1 MSNKP
6 FPIQFQFSGSLSSD
20 QRKVFEK
27 AATRWAQVISGD
39 GVPPAKLSD
48 GTHVEGLLI
57 RAVGTKI
64 DGSGGVLGQASPTEI
79 RRYSG
84 IPYLGIMEFDTADL
98 TSLEQNG
105 TLDDV
110 ILHEM
115 GHVLGIGTLWK
126 PNNLLAGSG
135 TNDPEFIGV
144 NAMAEY
150 ATLLGLSTPT
160 RIPVA
165 NTGGPGTRESHW
177 RESVFDI
184 ELMTGYAEP
193 ANMPL
198 SRMTIASLKDL
209 GYQVNLE
216 AADPYTLPSTEVSP
230 VVTGTEA
237 QPVRRRMCEVSFS
250 PTKKSRRGCF
260 CCFKS

>member
-6 FPIQFQFSGSLSSD
+6 FPIQLQFSGSLSSD

-27 AATRWAQVISGD
+27 AANRWSQVISGE
-39 GVPPAKLSD
+39 GVPPVKLSD

-57 RAVGTKI
+57 QAKGTRI
-64 DGSGGVLGQASPTEI
+64 DGTDGILGQAGPTEI
-79 RRYSG
+79 RRYGG

-98 TSLEQNG
+98 ASLEQNG

-135 TNDPEFIGV
+135 TNNPQYIGA
-144 NAMAEY
+144 NGMAEF
-150 ATLLGLSTPT
+150 ATLLGKSTPT
-160 RIPVA
+160 RIPVE
-165 NTGGPGTRESHW
+165 NTGGPGTREGHW
-177 RESVFDI
+177 RESVFDT
-184 ELMTGYAEP
+184 ELMTGLAEP
-193 ANMPL
+193 ADMPM

-209 GYQVNLE
+209 GYRVNLE
-216 AADPYTLPSTEVSP
+216 AADPYTLPLTQVSP
-230 VVTGTEA
+230 AVTG
-237 QPVRRRMCEVSFS
+237 QRVRRRMCEVSFP
-250 PTKKSRRGCF
+250 PTKKSRRSCC
-260 CCFKS
+260 CCFKC